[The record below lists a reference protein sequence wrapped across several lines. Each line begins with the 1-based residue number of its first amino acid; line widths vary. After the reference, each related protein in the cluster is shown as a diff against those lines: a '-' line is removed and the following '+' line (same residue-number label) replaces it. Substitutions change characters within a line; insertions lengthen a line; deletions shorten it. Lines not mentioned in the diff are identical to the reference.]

1 MLSEPRFVRPS
12 GNKTT
17 ARRARAKNEINT
29 LRRDQM
35 LRRLTLEHID
45 ALVLTGAL
53 AVSVIAYAVLFT
65 NINSILN

>member
-1 MLSEPRFVRPS
+1 
-12 GNKTT
+12 
-17 ARRARAKNEINT
+17 
-29 LRRDQM
+29 M

-45 ALVLTGAL
+45 ALVLTGAF

>member
-1 MLSEPRFVRPS
+1 MGTRPLHA
-12 GNKTT
+12 GPEHN
-17 ARRARAKNEINT
+17 NEIDP

>member
-1 MLSEPRFVRPS
+1 MRPI
-12 GNKTT
+12 GNQTP
-17 ARRARAKNEINT
+17 ARLAEHKNEIDP